1 MTATVVGRAFDDVD
15 RLAFRLARM
24 VRSLYP
30 QLETHG
36 FTLTDI
42 EERLLP
48 FRDARREM
56 ADASP
61 RAYETGLLRLL
72 GGERDYLVTDPALQ
86 AACRRALSMPSP
98 AYALV
103 RGFATAPVRLGDGTF
118 WPDGVPITPPGA
130 AAFRDTPD
138 VGLRPV
144 PGVPAGMTSPPSATA
159 APPWRST
166 ARPIVVDDAVSS
178 PSASRR
184 ATPERFDLFPAPT
197 RRGSLP
203 MANPQPTAESATSA
217 SCCRYC
223 AATLPGR
230 EVTFCPHCGTDLT
243 KKQCP
248 ACSTELE
255 AHWRFC
261 VTCGR
266 GNDAASG

>member
-1 MTATVVGRAFDDVD
+1 MTTTLIARAYDDVD
-15 RLAFRLARM
+15 RMAFRLSRV
-24 VRSLYP
+24 VRTQYP
-30 QLETHG
+30 QVESYG
-36 FTLTDI
+36 FTLTDL

-56 ADASP
+56 ADATP

-72 GGERDYLVTDPALQ
+72 SGERGYLVTDAALQ

-103 RGFATAPVRLGDGTF
+103 RGFATTPIRLGGESAWLDAALA
-118 WPDGVPITPPGA
+118 TPPGA
-130 AAFRDTPD
+130 AAFRMTPD
-138 VGLRPV
+138 AAPMVTGSA
-144 PGVPAGMTSPPSATA
+144 PASAP
-159 APPWRST
+159 PPWRQI
-166 ARPIVVDDAVSS
+166 ARPVVVRDAVSY

-184 ATPERFDLFPAPT
+184 ATPDRFELFPAPT
-197 RRGSLP
+197 RRAPLP
-203 MANPQPTAESATSA
+203 MATPQSQAAASAGSATTAACCLYCSA
-217 SCCRYC
+217 
-223 AATLPGR
+223 ALPGR

-255 AHWRFC
+255 AHWKFC

-266 GNDAASG
+266 GNEAAVG

>member
-1 MTATVVGRAFDDVD
+1 MTATLVGRAHDDVD
-15 RLAFRLARM
+15 RLAFRLSRV
-24 VRSLYP
+24 VRGQYP

-56 ADASP
+56 ADATP

-72 GGERDYLVTDPALQ
+72 AGERGYLATDAALQ

-103 RGFATAPVRLGDGTF
+103 RGFATTPVRLGSAAAWQDAPTA
-118 WPDGVPITPPGA
+118 TPPGVAAFASSASA
-130 AAFRDTPD
+130 AA
-138 VGLRPV
+138 
-144 PGVPAGMTSPPSATA
+144 S
-159 APPWRST
+159 PPWRQI
-166 ARPIVVDDAVSS
+166 ARPIVVSDAVSY
-178 PSASRR
+178 PTAPHR

-197 RRGSLP
+197 RRASLP
-203 MANPQPTAESATSA
+203 MANPQPTAAAASEA
-217 SCCRYC
+217 SCCLYC
-223 AATLPGR
+223 DAALPGR

-243 KKQCP
+243 KRQCP

-255 AHWRFC
+255 AHWKFC

-266 GNDAASG
+266 GNEAATG